1 MSMRDEHAGK
11 LAAPLKAEAAVLL
24 ATAEGGYSGR
34 GVGHSPR

>member
-11 LAAPLKAEAAVLL
+11 LAVLL